1 MAHDRSC
8 SMKTGDRVAAY
19 TQQNEG
25 APLTPQQLRRVKQKA
40 WRDQDEHNVVG
51 RTVLQ
56 WKFYREPPAVMA
68 PEWVTVLTVRPE
80 ADVVRAIVVCE
91 DGTQDMIS
99 YKGNLAVR
107 IQVPVVTE
115 DAS

>member
-1 MAHDRSC
+1 MTATVERMVWMD
-8 SMKTGDRVAAY
+8 TIEPG
-19 TQQNEG
+19 
-25 APLTPQQLRRVKQKA
+25 
-40 WRDQDEHNVVG
+40 
-51 RTVLQ
+51 TVLQ